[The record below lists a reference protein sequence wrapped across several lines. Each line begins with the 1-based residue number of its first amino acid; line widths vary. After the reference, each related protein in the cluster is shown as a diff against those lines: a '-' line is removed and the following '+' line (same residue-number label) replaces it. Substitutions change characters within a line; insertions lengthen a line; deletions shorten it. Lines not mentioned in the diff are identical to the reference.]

1 MLDFMIGSRKKVKA
15 KVVCWNKVP
24 CLIVSFKNSNPPEVW
39 QMDLEKLT
47 NYTLKLSEH
56 EGEWDLGYVVPDG
69 AFKAVAHFDERPEA
83 ECAYDAIQKVLIN
96 SNSTCPTAGGFSFFG
111 RMVRGFLMASG
122 VVAIAL
128 LFVSLAV
135 SNISSLFS
143 SPSSADFAQQKQRTL
158 DELPGNAAVLS
169 VQPKMEVGVPMN
181 ADDVLPKGVE

>member
-69 AFKAVAHFDERPEA
+69 AFKAVAHFDERPDA

-96 SNSTCPTAGGFSFFG
+96 SNSTCTTSGSSFFG
-111 RMVRGFLMASG
+111 RMVRGLLMALGIAAIVLMLVSSVASG
-122 VVAIAL
+122 
-128 LFVSLAV
+128 
-135 SNISSLFS
+135 ISSLFS
-143 SPSSADFAQQKQRTL
+143 PPSADFAQQKQRTL
-158 DELPGNAAVLS
+158 DEVPGNAAVLS